1 MGALMR
7 LRDWSETPLGPFEQW
22 PQSLKTSVSTCL
34 SSRFAILVWWG
45 NDLVMLYNDAYLPVI
60 GNKHPNAL
68 GAAGRKVW
76 PEIWHIIGP
85 MLEGVMSRGEA
96 TWSDN
101 LLLELE
107 RDGYPEECYF
117 TFSYSPIRDESGG
130 VGGIFTPVQETTGQV
145 IGERRLRTLRDL
157 AEAAR
162 ASNARSVEEVCIIS
176 ADTLGRNPHDIPFA
190 AFYLFDEAGFNPA
203 SARLTAR
210 TGFDAASA
218 LTPPLVLP
226 DESDWIFASVLR
238 ANNAQVIAL
247 PSDLDGIPRGA
258 WPVPPRQAMV
268 LPLAPGGQHR
278 GGLILGISPRKR
290 LDDDYRSFFSL
301 LAGHVSTA
309 LAEARAIEQ
318 ERNRAQALAELD
330 RAKTA
335 FFSNVSH
342 EFRTPL
348 TLMLGPLEELL
359 AAGANLPPSAADL
372 VTVTYRNGLRL
383 QKLVNTLL
391 EFSRIEAG
399 RVQASYE
406 PTDLAKLTSELA
418 SAFETVMDK
427 AGLRFHVEC
436 APLPEPVYVDQE
448 MWEKVVLNLLSNA
461 LKYTFE
467 GEVTVRL
474 TTDSKAAVLCVE
486 DSGTGIPEEHLPFL
500 FERFHR
506 VEGARGRT
514 QEGTGIGLALVSELS
529 KLHGG
534 TVAVSSTPGRGSIFT
549 VSIPFGSA
557 HLPSDRIRA
566 PRTLASTAV
575 RAESFV
581 GEAARWLPDSPAAAN
596 PFDAPFFISD
606 STPAQDRISDRRI
619 LIADDNADMRGYLA
633 RLLSGRYKVE
643 VVANGEEALASALD
657 RPPDL
662 VLSDVM
668 MPRMDGFAL
677 MRALRA
683 DPRTSTLPVIL
694 LSARAGEEARVE
706 GLDEGATD
714 YLVKPFT
721 ARELLARVGAHL
733 EIASMRRRAA
743 QRESDLRAEAE
754 LARDR
759 VLAILESI
767 TDGFFTLDSNWCFT
781 YANTAGQR
789 LLGRPLAELL
799 GRNHWELYPAAVGAV
814 TDREY
819 HRAIREQV
827 PVEFEVLYEAWQR
840 WFAVRAYPTD
850 AGGLSVYFRDI
861 TEHKL
866 AGQTARESEQRIR
879 AMSDLARSVVE
890 ASPYAVE
897 VLDPEGNTL
906 LINQLGRRLRPK
918 NLRWM
923 EFWNESHRAR
933 AEECFATVLAGHPA
947 HFAVSTA
954 QPGGAVSWF
963 DLSLTPLTGDDGQVS
978 RVLVITRDVTAARK
992 AEEDLRQIAKL
1003 ESLGVMAG
1011 GVAHDF
1017 NNLLTGILGNASL
1030 LVDSVSD
1037 GDRGLAEDI
1046 VLASER
1052 AADLTRQMLAFAG
1065 KGRFEVSRTD
1075 VSKLVR
1081 EILRLVRPSIER
1093 NVEISLKLEDHCIVE
1108 GDAGQLQQVIMN
1120 LLINAGEAMEGRPGL
1135 IVVRTGKL
1143 MADRT
1148 YLSQA
1153 VGLGDAA
1160 EGEYVFLEVSDN
1172 GEGMDEKTKSKI
1184 FDPFFTT
1191 KFTGRGLGLA
1201 AVSGIVRGHKGM
1213 LYVYSEAGRGTTFR
1227 VLFPR
1232 ADAVQVL
1239 PATSER
1245 PRTNAEGVVLL
1256 VDDEAIV
1263 RRLGSEV
1270 LKRHGYDVRLASDG
1284 REALELFRSNFRE
1297 IDVVVLDMVMPV
1309 MGGETALRE
1318 IREISAEVPVI
1329 VCSGYNEVEVIRR
1342 FTTQKV
1348 AAFLQKPYSATQL
1361 LEKIQVILHDSGA
1374 GSRPAGRES

>member
-7 LRDWSETPLGPFEQW
+7 LRDWSETPLGPFEEW
-22 PQSLKTSVSTCL
+22 PRSLKTSVSTCL

-45 NDLVMLYNDAYLPVI
+45 NDLVMLYNDAYRPVI

-85 MLEGVMSRGEA
+85 MLEGVLSRGEA

-101 LLLELE
+101 LLLELD

-162 ASNARSVEEVCIIS
+162 ASNVRSVEEVCIVS
-176 ADTLGRNPHDIPFA
+176 AETLGRNPHDIPFA
-190 AFYLFDEAGFNPA
+190 AFYLFNGLTE
-203 SARLTAR
+203 ARLTAR
-210 TGFDAASA
+210 TGFAEASA
-218 LTPPLVLP
+218 LTPSTVLP
-226 DESDWIFASVLR
+226 DESVWIFASALR
-238 ANNAQVIAL
+238 ANRAQVVAL
-247 PSDLDGIPRGA
+247 PSDLEGVPCGA
-258 WPVPPRQAMV
+258 WPVPPREALV
-268 LPLAPGGQHR
+268 LPLAPGGQHL
-278 GGLILGISPRKR
+278 GALILGVSPRKR
-290 LDDDYRSFFSL
+290 LDDDYSSFFSL
-301 LAGHVSTA
+301 VAGHVGTA

-318 ERNRAQALAELD
+318 ERDRAAALAELD

-359 AAGANLPPSAADL
+359 AGGANLPPSVTELA
-372 VTVTYRNGLRL
+372 TVTYRNGLRL

-418 SAFETVMDK
+418 SAFETVMDR
-427 AGLRFHVEC
+427 AGLRFNVEC
-436 APLPEPVYVDQE
+436 VPLPEPVYVDHE

-474 TTDSKAAVLCVE
+474 TADSKVAVLRVE

-534 TVAVSSTPGRGSIFT
+534 TVGVQSTPGCGSIFT

-557 HLPSDRIRA
+557 HLPSDRVRA

-581 GEAARWLPDSPAAAN
+581 GEAARWMPDSPVAAN

-606 STPAQDRISDRRI
+606 LTPAPDEVSHRHI
-619 LIADDNADMRGYLA
+619 LVVDDNADMRAYLA
-633 RLLSGRYKVE
+633 RLLSGRYE
-643 VVANGEEALASALD
+643 VDLVANGEEALASALH

-683 DPRTSTLPVIL
+683 HPRTATLPVIL

-706 GLDEGATD
+706 GLDEGASD

-733 EIASMRRRAA
+733 EMANMRRRAA
-743 QRESDLRAEAE
+743 QREAELRAEAE

-759 VLAILESI
+759 AVGILESI

-781 YANTAGQR
+781 YANAAGQK
-789 LLGRPLAELL
+789 LLARSMAELL
-799 GRNHWELYPAAVGAV
+799 GRSHWELYPEAVGSIG
-814 TDREY
+814 DREY
-819 HRAIREQV
+819 HRAVREKV
-827 PVEFEVLYEAWQR
+827 PVEFEILYEAWQR
-840 WFAVRAYPTD
+840 WYFVRAYPTD
-850 AGGLSVYFRDI
+850 TGGISVYFRDI

-897 VLDPEGNTL
+897 VLDREGETL
-906 LINQLGRRLRPK
+906 LINELGRRLRSK

-923 EFWNESHRAR
+923 EFWNESHRAS
-933 AEECFATVLAGHPA
+933 AEECFATVLAGHSG

-954 QPGGAVSWF
+954 QQSGALSWF
-963 DLSLTPLTGDDGQVS
+963 DVSLTPLTGDDGLVS

-1011 GVAHDF
+1011 GIAHDF

-1030 LVDSVSD
+1030 LVDSVPD
-1037 GDRGLAEDI
+1037 DDRGLAEDI

-1065 KGRFEVSRTD
+1065 KGRFQVSRTD
-1075 VSKLVR
+1075 VSMLVR

-1093 NVEISLKLEDHCIVE
+1093 NVEIRLKLEEHCIVE
-1108 GDAGQLQQVIMN
+1108 GDSGQLQQVIMN
-1120 LLINAGEAMEGRPGL
+1120 LLINAGEAMEGRPGV
-1135 IVVRTGKL
+1135 IAVRTGKL
-1143 MADRT
+1143 IADRT
-1148 YLSQA
+1148 YIAQT
-1153 VGLGDAA
+1153 VGTAEAA
-1160 EGEYVFLEVSDN
+1160 EGEYVFLEVSDD
-1172 GEGMDEKTKSKI
+1172 GKGMDEKTKSKI

-1213 LYVYSEAGRGTTFR
+1213 LHVHSEAGHGTTFR

-1239 PATSER
+1239 PATSEK
-1245 PRTNAEGVVLL
+1245 PRAKAEGVVLL
-1256 VDDEAIV
+1256 VDDEGIV

-1284 REALELFRSNFRE
+1284 REAVEFFRANFRE
-1297 IDVVVLDMVMPV
+1297 IDVIVLDMVMPV

-1318 IREISAEVPVI
+1318 IREISAAVPVI

-1348 AAFLQKPYSATQL
+1348 AAFLQKPYSAVQL
-1361 LEKIQVILHDSGA
+1361 VEKIQAILQDSGA
-1374 GSRPAGRES
+1374 GSRPADTTIGA

>member
-7 LRDWSETPLGPFEQW
+7 QRDWSETPLGPFEDW

-34 SSRFAILVWWG
+34 NSRFAILIWWG
-45 NDLVMLYNDAYLPVI
+45 DDLVMLYNDAYRPII

-85 MLEGVMSRGEA
+85 MLDGVMSRGEA

-117 TFSYSPIRDESGG
+117 TFSYSPIREESGG

-162 ASNARSVEEVCIIS
+162 ASNARSVEEVCTVS
-176 ADTLGRNPHDIPFA
+176 AETLRRNLHDIPFA
-190 AFYLFDEAGFNPA
+190 AFYLFTESGA
-203 SARLTAR
+203 ARLTAR
-210 TGFDAASA
+210 SGFEAASA
-218 LTPPLVLP
+218 LTPSLVLP
-226 DESDWIFASVLR
+226 GESDWIFASSTLR
-238 ANNAQVIAL
+238 GNTPQVVPL
-247 PSDLDGIPRGA
+247 PGNPEDIPHGA
-258 WPVPPRQAMV
+258 WPVPPCEAMV
-268 LPLAPGGQHR
+268 LPLSPGGQNL
-278 GGLILGISPRKR
+278 GALIVGISPRKR

-301 LAGHVSTA
+301 VAGHVSTA
-309 LAEARAIEQ
+309 LAEARAFEH
-318 ERNRAQALAELD
+318 ERNRAEALAELD
-330 RAKTA
+330 RAKTT

-348 TLMLGPLEELL
+348 TLMLGPLEEML
-359 AAGANLPPSAADL
+359 ANGANLPPSMAEL
-372 VTVTYRNGLRL
+372 VSVTYRNGLRL
-383 QKLVNTLL
+383 QKLVNSLL

-399 RVQASYE
+399 RVEASYE
-406 PTDLAKLTSELA
+406 PTDLALLTAELA
-418 SAFETVMDK
+418 STFDSVMHK
-427 AGLRFHVEC
+427 AGLRLHVEC
-436 APLPEPVYVDQE
+436 GPLPEPVYVDRE

-474 TTDSKAAVLCVE
+474 TGDSNAAVLSVE
-486 DSGTGIPEEHLPFL
+486 DSGTGIPEEQLPFL

-529 KLHGG
+529 RLHGG
-534 TVAVSSTPGRGSIFT
+534 TVGVQSTPGRGSVFT
-549 VSIPFGSA
+549 VSIPFGRA
-557 HLPSDRIRA
+557 HLPPDRLRA
-566 PRTLASTAV
+566 ARTLTSTAV

-581 GEAARWLPDSPAAAN
+581 GEAARWLPDSPTAPN
-596 PFDAPFFISD
+596 PPDNAFPISIATRPPNGAP
-606 STPAQDRISDRRI
+606 DRRV
-619 LIADDNADMRGYLA
+619 LVADDNADMRSYLA
-633 RLLSGRYKVE
+633 RLLSSHYEVE
-643 VVANGEEALASALD
+643 LAANGEEALARALH

-668 MPRMDGFAL
+668 MPRLDGFAL
-677 MRALRA
+677 IRALRA
-683 DPRTSTLPVIL
+683 DSRTAALPVIL
-694 LSARAGEEARVE
+694 LSARAGEEARAE
-706 GLDEGATD
+706 GLGEGATD

-733 EIASMRRRAA
+733 EMARMRQRAE
-743 QRESDLRAEAE
+743 QREADLRAEAE
-754 LARDR
+754 RARDR
-759 VLAILESI
+759 AIGILESI

-781 YANTAGQR
+781 YANLAGQQMLR
-789 LLGRPLAELL
+789 VPLADLLGRS
-799 GRNHWELYPAAVGAV
+799 HWDLYPAAVGSIG
-814 TDREY
+814 DREY
-819 HRAIREQV
+819 HRAVREKV
-827 PVEFEVLYEAWQR
+827 PVEFEILYESWQR

-866 AGQTARESEQRIR
+866 AGQTARESEQRVR

-897 VLDPEGNTL
+897 VLDRGGDTL
-906 LINQLGRRLRPK
+906 LINELGRRLRSKPC
-918 NLRWM
+918 RWI
-923 EFWNESHRAR
+923 EFWNESDRAR
-933 AEECFATVLAGHPA
+933 AEECFAAVLSGHSG

-954 QPGGAVSWF
+954 QPGGATVWL
-963 DLSLTPLTGDDGQVS
+963 DVSLTPFADDNHDVS
-978 RVLVITRDVTAARK
+978 RVLCITRDVTAARK
-992 AEEDLRQIAKL
+992 AEEDLRQTAKL

-1011 GVAHDF
+1011 GIAHDF

-1037 GDRGLAEDI
+1037 NDLGLAEDI

-1065 KGRFEVSRTD
+1065 KGRFQISRTD
-1075 VSKLVR
+1075 LSMLVR

-1093 NVEISLKLEDHCIVE
+1093 NVEISLKLEDHCIVD
-1108 GDAGQLQQVIMN
+1108 GDPGQLQQVIMN
-1120 LLINAGEAMEGRPGL
+1120 LLINAGESMEGRPGL
-1135 IVVRTGKL
+1135 IVARTGTL
-1143 MADRT
+1143 LADQT
-1148 YLSQA
+1148 YLAQA
-1153 VGLGDAA
+1153 FGSADAVA
-1160 EGEYVFLEVSDN
+1160 GEYVFLEVSDN
-1172 GEGMDEKTKSKI
+1172 GKGMDEKTKSKM

-1213 LYVYSEAGRGTTFR
+1213 LHVFSEVGHGTTFR
-1227 VLFPR
+1227 LLFPR
-1232 ADAVQVL
+1232 TDSPAVL
-1239 PATSER
+1239 PVTSER
-1245 PRTNAEGVVLL
+1245 LVTQAEGVVLL
-1256 VDDEAIV
+1256 VDDEALV

-1270 LKRHGYDVRLASDG
+1270 LKRHGYHVRLASDG
-1284 REALELFRSNFRE
+1284 LEALESFRANHSE
-1297 IDVVVLDMVMPV
+1297 IDVIVLDMVMPV
-1309 MGGETALRE
+1309 MGGESALRE
-1318 IREISAEVPVI
+1318 IREISGSVPVI
-1329 VCSGYNEVEVIRR
+1329 VCSGYNEV
-1342 FTTQKV
+1342 
-1348 AAFLQKPYSATQL
+1348 
-1361 LEKIQVILHDSGA
+1361 
-1374 GSRPAGRES
+1374 